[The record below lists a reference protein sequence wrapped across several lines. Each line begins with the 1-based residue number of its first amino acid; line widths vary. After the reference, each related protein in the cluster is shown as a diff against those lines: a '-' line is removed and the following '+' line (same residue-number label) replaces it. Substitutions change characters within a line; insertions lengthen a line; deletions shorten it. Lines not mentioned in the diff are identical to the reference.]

1 MAGAEEELYRK
12 WKVKSYLNG
21 ELVEWNQKNSGIVR
35 RDKRDC
41 KRNLKIYA
49 RLKGVFAKNEREY
62 RFNAIRTIPFR
73 P

>member
-1 MAGAEEELYRK
+1 MEGKIIFEWRT
-12 WKVKSYLNG
+12 SR
-21 ELVEWNQKNSGIVR
+21 VEPKNSGIVR